1 MAYGVTNSSDHTW
14 KLAGILP
21 RKLVGKY
28 RGLSDEPFH
37 YFIDKKNSGAQ
48 ELPVKLLRDGVI
60 RNRVDN
66 GLGHFSI
73 FFDTIRHNL
82 LEGHFVMFLS
92 WFGTNVPL
100 ASLTETKAPKKKVSK
115 NRCGRCREEGH
126 NRTNCTSH
134 STSDTECWYVGSEIT
149 KNLEVDINKQ
159 KNKRWKMLFIKQ
171 LFWKDE
177 DKLRVA
183 LVKR

>member
-1 MAYGVTNSSDHTW
+1 MC
-14 KLAGILP
+14 K
-21 RKLVGKY
+21 
-28 RGLSDEPFH
+28 
-37 YFIDKKNSGAQ
+37 
-48 ELPVKLLRDGVI
+48 
-60 RNRVDN
+60 
-66 GLGHFSI
+66 
-73 FFDTIRHNL
+73 
-82 LEGHFVMFLS
+82 
-92 WFGTNVPL
+92 
-100 ASLTETKAPKKKVSK
+100 
-115 NRCGRCREEGH
+115 
-126 NRTNCTSH
+126 SH